1 MKSARRKHGR
11 VRDEL
16 PVEVREQVDRL
27 LIEQATYDEIKALLD
42 SEGYDIS
49 RSAIGR
55 YGKDF
60 MSAYQNLRIIE
71 DKSRA
76 LVSEAGDGMIL
87 EEAAA
92 KLFSQMI
99 LEAQLSG
106 KLDIQKLPRIISD
119 FAKLQSST
127 VSRERLKREI
137 AEKVAKTAD
146 DVARAVKKGGLS
158 DETAEEIRKKIMG
171 ISR

>member
-1 MKSARRKHGR
+1 VSGFRRKHSR
-11 VRDEL
+11 VQDEL
-16 PVEVREQVDRL
+16 PAEVREQVDRL
-27 LIEQATYDEIKALLD
+27 LTEQATYDEIKEFLD
-42 SEGYDIS
+42 REGYDIS

-55 YGKDF
+55 YGHDF
-60 MSAYQNLRIIE
+60 LAAYQNLRIIE

-76 LVSEAGDGMIL
+76 LVSEAGDGMVL

-106 KLDIQKLPRIISD
+106 KLDIKKLPRIISD

-127 VSRERLKREI
+127 VSRERLKRDI
-137 AEKVAKTAD
+137 AQRVTQTAD
-146 DVARAVKKGGLS
+146 DVAKTVKKSGLS

-171 ISR
+171 ISK

>member
-1 MKSARRKHGR
+1 MSGFRRKHSR
-11 VRDEL
+11 VQDEL
-16 PVEVREQVDRL
+16 PAEVREQVDRL
-27 LIEQATYDEIKALLD
+27 LIEQATYDEIKEFLD
-42 SEGYDIS
+42 REGYDIS

-55 YGKDF
+55 YGHDF
-60 MSAYQNLRIIE
+60 LAAYQNLRIIE

-76 LVSEAGDGMIL
+76 LVSEAGDGMVL

-106 KLDIQKLPRIISD
+106 KLDIKKLPRIISD

-127 VSRERLKREI
+127 VSRERLKRDI
-137 AEKVAKTAD
+137 AQRVTQTAD
-146 DVARAVKKGGLS
+146 DVAKTVKKSGLS

-171 ISR
+171 ISK